1 MNIAA
6 ILPLI
11 VAVYVVAGFVFAIAF
26 VTRGVTRIDEAA
38 QGSGWGFRVIIF
50 PGTILFWPV
59 LLRKWIVATKSKTN
73 D

>member
-1 MNIAA
+1 MNIVTI
-6 ILPLI
+6 ILLI
-11 VAVYVVAGFVFAIAF
+11 AVVYVVAGFLFAIAF

-59 LLRKWIVATKSKTN
+59 LLRKWIAVTKRKDN

>member
-1 MNIAA
+1 MNIVSI
-6 ILPLI
+6 ILLI
-11 VAVYVVAGFVFAIAF
+11 IAVYVAAGVVFAIAF

-38 QGSGWGFRVIIF
+38 QGAGWGFRVIIF

-59 LLRKWIVATKSKTN
+59 LLRKWITAAKRKNN

>member
-1 MNIAA
+1 MNIVSF
-6 ILPLI
+6 ILLI
-11 VAVYVVAGFVFAIAF
+11 IAVYVTAGFVFAIAF
-26 VTRGVTRIDEAA
+26 VIRGVTRIDGAA

-59 LLRKWIVATKSKTN
+59 LLKKWIAVVKRKNS

>member
-1 MNIAA
+1 MNIVTI
-6 ILPLI
+6 ILLI

-26 VTRGVTRIDEAA
+26 VTRGVARIDEAA

-50 PGTILFWPV
+50 PGTILFWP
-59 LLRKWIVATKSKTN
+59 LLLKKWIAKAKRKSN